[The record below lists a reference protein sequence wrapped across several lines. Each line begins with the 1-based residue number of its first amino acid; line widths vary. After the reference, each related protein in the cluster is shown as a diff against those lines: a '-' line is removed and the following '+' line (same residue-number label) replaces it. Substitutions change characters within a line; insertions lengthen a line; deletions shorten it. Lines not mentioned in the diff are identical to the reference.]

1 MKCYFL
7 SRSVDEEGKPVRGY
21 KKRMHNIW
29 KKRYGTEITKQRL
42 REQARISKNEWI
54 TKLKLENIRRL
65 LQKEKDIQVNNNG
78 NTGERFYRDE
88 DNTHENKATLVDRE
102 DLGEEKD
109 ISNLEF
115 RGFNKIDKCALAE
128 GSRKINCILQHIRTE
143 NIVDTNILIK
153 AVIVYIGK
161 EIDLKASGS
170 ENKKESESWWKR
182 RIKKQINKVRK
193 HINIKECH
201 QREVR
206 RKENIRNLKKV

>member
-65 LQKEKDIQVNNNG
+65 LQKEKDIHVNNNG

>member
-1 MKCYFL
+1 MKCYFW

-88 DNTHENKATLVDRE
+88 DNTHENKATQVDRE
-102 DLGEEKD
+102 DLGEEEKD
-109 ISNLEF
+109 IFDLEF

-143 NIVDTNILIK
+143 NIVDINILIK

-170 ENKKESESWWKR
+170 ENNKESESWWKR
-182 RIKKQINKVRK
+182 RIKK
-193 HINIKECH
+193 
-201 QREVR
+201 
-206 RKENIRNLKKV
+206 